1 MDQSDAPGY
10 RFMNKW
16 IRSIRQTTTYL
27 GLAVVVVIWSGILLL
42 SDQEH
47 GRAYDDALRQGN
59 NLTLVL
65 EEYVQRIIL
74 QYDNVL
80 LALRRDY
87 GNNPQHFDLPTW
99 SKNTQFHSS
108 LTANI
113 GITDANGYVILSSLR
128 HLSSPVYVGDREP
141 FLFQQ
146 KSSKSDQLFISD
158 PLIGGVSKEPS
169 I

>member
-1 MDQSDAPGY
+1 MDQGNAPGS
-10 RFMNKW
+10 RFTRKW

-27 GLAVVVVIWSGILLL
+27 GVAVVVVIWSGVFLL

-47 GRAYDDALRQGN
+47 GRAYEDAVLQGN

-87 GNNPQHFDLPTW
+87 GKTPRHFDLPTW

-113 GITDANGYVILSSLR
+113 GITDADGYVILSSLR
-128 HLSSPVYVGDREP
+128 HLSSPV
-141 FLFQQ
+141 
-146 KSSKSDQLFISD
+146 
-158 PLIGGVSKEPS
+158 
-169 I
+169 